1 MHRSKTP
8 PRIAFVDRMNYVNVN
23 DAYFYLALV
32 VKPGL
37 TSQKVFFRGRVFVVV
52 FFETNAQNQKV

>member
-1 MHRSKTP
+1 MKSILTMLRQLLLKVGNT
-8 PRIAFVDRMNYVNVN
+8 

-37 TSQKVFFRGRVFVVV
+37 TSQKVFFRERVLVVV
-52 FFETNAQNQKV
+52 FFKTNAQNQKV